1 MLQQVRGR
9 TTAVV
14 CLLIFSLFW
23 VASASYL
30 IWQGASPLRPII
42 ALIVFAGVLPG
53 LVWLFTRGSKPP
65 PIPIDHPMREL
76 MAVLAY
82 LIVYAFYFLGWASG
96 AVYAAVPKGP
106 EQDVAL
112 LLLNLGVGVSAPA
125 VLLYLM
131 GAQVGP
137 LFTTGLRRKGF
148 WPIFLVVGPLMMVV
162 VALAGTNPKIAQGLS
177 LPPSTLIW
185 AVPAGF
191 AFLTVSLGLSDEFL
205 FRAVLQSRLSA
216 AFDSPT
222 AGVVIAGMMGALAHV
237 PGTYFR
243 GGPGTPGWST
253 DLFHIVA
260 YAICVNGPLNML
272 VGVIWARTRSL
283 LPSVLIHGCA
293 VLMVGLADFA
303 ANWSWN

>member
-1 MLQQVRGR
+1 
-9 TTAVV
+9 
-14 CLLIFSLFW
+14 
-23 VASASYL
+23 
-30 IWQGASPLRPII
+30 
-42 ALIVFAGVLPG
+42 
-53 LVWLFTRGSKPP
+53 
-65 PIPIDHPMREL
+65 MREL
-76 MAVLAY
+76 VAVLAY

-131 GAQVGP
+131 GAHVGP
-137 LFTTGLRRKGF
+137 LFASGIRRKGF
-148 WPIFLVVGPLMMVV
+148 WPIVLLVGPLMMLV
-162 VALAGTNPKIAQGLS
+162 VALAGTNPKIAMGLA
-177 LPPSTLIW
+177 LPPMTLAW

-191 AFLTVSLGLSDEFL
+191 VFLSVSLGLSEEFL

-216 AFDSPT
+216 AFASPT
-222 AGVVIAGMMGALAHV
+222 AGVIIAAMMGALAHV

-260 YAICVNGPLNML
+260 YAICVNGPLNIL

-283 LPSVLIHGCA
+283 LAAVIVHGCA

-303 ANWSWN
+303 ANWTWG